1 MKRIS
6 VVLLLMLL
14 SSTAHAR
21 GYSFSIG
28 GHFVHVEA
36 GRHCRSLSCISWS
49 DSRSRRSHRDDDD
62 AAAPVTPAPA
72 KPVAV
77 APACPP
83 VAAPA
88 AAAPAAPETAAPPSA
103 PAPVTP
109 PPLPAP
115 PPAPVRA
122 QVAPAPVTPAPAPVV
137 QPAPVKPPAIVQAQA
152 APAANK
158 PADVVASVTP
168 PKPQAPS
175 TMELAAAN
183 AQPAP
188 KPDIVV
194 GKPKEKATVEATVT
208 DKPVE
213 TPDWAKDWS
222 PPPPKHTPALRPA
235 KVVAHE
241 DDSPVGDW
249 QTEGKKGLV
258 RIEKCGAALCGYLL
272 NETTNTTAETVLS
285 NMKAKTG
292 TQWAGDIYSRAS
304 GNTYYAKMTFKQP
317 DTLHVEACA
326 IGRFFCS
333 GNDWTRVPQSDEVVT
348 SRNLPASPKS

>member
-6 VVLLLMLL
+6 VALLLMLL

-28 GHFVHVEA
+28 GHHIYLEA
-36 GRHCRSLSCISWS
+36 GRHCRSLSCVAWS
-49 DSRSRRSHRDDDD
+49 DSQSRRSHREDDD
-62 AAAPVTPAPA
+62 AVTPTPATPAPA
-72 KPVAV
+72 KPVAT

-83 VAAPA
+83 VAAPTTS
-88 AAAPAAPETAAPPSA
+88 APAAPVTAAPPSA
-103 PAPVTP
+103 PTPVMP
-109 PPLPAP
+109 SPMPAP

-122 QVAPAPVTPAPAPVV
+122 QVAPAPVTPAPAPIV
-137 QPAPVKPPAIVQAQA
+137 QPAPVQVPVQAPVKPAPVVQAQA
-152 APAANK
+152 
-158 PADVVASVTP
+158 
-168 PKPQAPS
+168 PS
-175 TMELAAAN
+175 TIGLAAAN
-183 AQPAP
+183 AQAAP

-208 DKPVE
+208 DKPVD

-222 PPPPKHTPALRPA
+222 PPPKDAPAPKPA

-272 NETTNTTAETVLS
+272 NETTNTTGETVLS
-285 NMKAKTG
+285 NMKAKTDA
-292 TQWAGDIYSRAS
+292 QWAGDIYSRAS

-317 DTLHVEACA
+317 DTLRVEACA

>member
-6 VVLLLMLL
+6 YVFLLMLL

-28 GHFVHVEA
+28 GHFIQIEA
-36 GRHCRSLSCISWS
+36 GRYCRSLSCVSWS
-49 DSRSRRSHRDDDD
+49 DSRARRSHRDDDD
-62 AAAPVTPAPA
+62 DAAAPAPVTPEPA
-72 KPVAV
+72 KPVTV

-88 AAAPAAPETAAPPSA
+88 ATMPAAPATEAPPSA
-103 PAPVTP
+103 PAPI
-109 PPLPAP
+109 AP

-122 QVAPAPVTPAPAPVV
+122 QVAPAPVTPAPAPIV
-137 QPAPVKPPAIVQAQA
+137 QPAPVQVPVQAPVKPAPVVQAQA
-152 APAANK
+152 
-158 PADVVASVTP
+158 
-168 PKPQAPS
+168 PS
-175 TMELAAAN
+175 SIGLAAAN

-188 KPDIVV
+188 KPDVAV

-208 DKPVE
+208 DRPVD
-213 TPDWAKDWS
+213 TPDWTKDWS
-222 PPPPKHTPALRPA
+222 PLPPKDAPSA
-235 KVVAHE
+235 KPVVVRE
-241 DDSPVGDW
+241 EDSPVGDW

-272 NETTNTTAETVLS
+272 NETTNATGETVLS
-285 NMKAKTG
+285 NMKAKTDA
-292 TQWAGDIYSRAS
+292 QWAGDIYSRAS
-304 GNTYYAKMTFKQP
+304 GNTYYAKMTFRQP

-333 GNDWTRVPQSDEVVT
+333 GNDWTRVSRSDEVAT
-348 SRNLPASPKS
+348 SRDLPASPRS